1 MDSTLK
7 ERTQQELLI
16 ASEAESPMVTPQD
29 ISLMQAQA
37 ATSIAN
43 SLAVISSFIASG
55 GLATM
60 LTGIAKTQAANGVI
74 QGLVTHSGRNGLD
87 ARFAT
92 QNMKDAF
99 HSIEALYDGFAERL
113 AEKKRGQA
121 FEEVDAEAGYKHWA
135 EQEDKRGS
143 GE

>member
-1 MDSTLK
+1 MDTTLK
-7 ERTQQELLI
+7 QDSQQELLI
-16 ASEAESPMVTPQD
+16 ASEAESPMVTQKD
-29 ISLMQAQA
+29 IALMQAQA
-37 ATSIAN
+37 ATSIAQ

-74 QGLVTHSGRNGLD
+74 QGLVTHSGRQGLD

-113 AEKKRGQA
+113 AEKKRGQV
-121 FEEVDAEAGYKHWA
+121 FEEVDAEAAFKHWA
-135 EQEDKRGS
+135 EQQPQQEP
-143 GE
+143 EE